1 MQPDGVWRIRS
12 TYSGSRQFLP
22 LARISTNVT
31 KLKEAIIMRRR
42 TYLILPILVI
52 MLCILSFENA
62 AAEKNKPL
70 RVITTLSDYA
80 VLTRIIGGDRVNVD
94 SIVYSVQDPHHIRPK
109 PSFVQMVK
117 EADVLIGTGLDLEM
131 WLPTVINKSGNKKV
145 RSGEIGYVAVSQG
158 IELVEKPKVISQI
171 EGDVHIFGNPHLTTS
186 PINTKK
192 IARNITIGL
201 IKNDPEG
208 KDSYEENLKKLH
220 DEIDICMFGE
230 ELVKLLGGPTLCR
243 LAQQDKLIDFLE
255 KNKFQDKPLIDK
267 LDGWMGKMLPLR
279 GMPVVVYHKNW
290 SYFLKLFGLE
300 EAGSIE
306 TKPGI
311 PPSLKH
317 VTELVNM
324 MRERDI
330 HIILAANYFDEQ
342 KVRIVA
348 DRTGAKAVIAP
359 LFVGG
364 APEVDDYF
372 KLVDY
377 WTDGLIKAAEGS

>member
-1 MQPDGVWRIRS
+1 
-12 TYSGSRQFLP
+12 
-22 LARISTNVT
+22 
-31 KLKEAIIMRRR
+31 MRRK
-42 TYLILPILVI
+42 TFLILSILVV
-52 MLCILSFENA
+52 ILLLMPFESAVAKN
-62 AAEKNKPL
+62 NKPL
-70 RVITTLSDYA
+70 RVVTTLSDYA
-80 VLTRIIGGDRVNVD
+80 VLTRAIGGDRVSVD
-94 SIVYSVQDPHHIRPK
+94 SIVHSVQDPHHIRPK
-109 PSFVQMVK
+109 PSFVHMVK
-117 EADVLIGTGLDLEM
+117 EADMLISTGLDLEM
-131 WLPTVINKSGNKKV
+131 WLPTVINKSGNRKV
-145 RSGEIGYVAVSQG
+145 RSGEDGYVAVSQG
-158 IELVEKPKVISQI
+158 IELIEKPKVVSQI

-192 IARNITIGL
+192 VARNITIGL

-208 KDSYEENLKKLH
+208 KDFYEENLKKLH
-220 DEIDICMFGE
+220 DQIDKHMFGE
-230 ELVKLLGGPTLCR
+230 ELVKLLGGNTLCR
-243 LAQQDKLIDFLE
+243 LAQQDKLIDFLT
-255 KNKFQDKPLIDK
+255 KNKFQGKSLIDK

-279 GMPVVVYHKNW
+279 EMPVVVYHKNW
-290 SYFLKLFGLE
+290 SYLLMLFGLE
-300 EAGSIE
+300 EAGTIE

-324 MRERDI
+324 MRKREI

-364 APEVDDYF
+364 TPETDDYF

-377 WTDGLIKAAEGS
+377 WTDKLIKAAEGS

>member
-1 MQPDGVWRIRS
+1 MKRRS
-12 TYSGSRQFLP
+12 
-22 LARISTNVT
+22 
-31 KLKEAIIMRRR
+31 
-42 TYLILPILVI
+42 YLILPILVI
-52 MLCILSFENA
+52 VLCILLFENA

-80 VLTRIIGGDRVNVD
+80 VLTRIIGGDRVYVD

-158 IELVEKPKVISQI
+158 IELVEKPKVVSQI
-171 EGDVHIFGNPHLTTS
+171 EGDVHIYGNPHLTTS

-208 KDSYEENLKKLH
+208 KDFYEENLKKLN
-220 DEIDICMFGE
+220 DEIDMRLFGE

-243 LAQQDKLIDFLE
+243 LAQQDKLIDFLKE
-255 KNKFQDKPLIDK
+255 NKFQGQPLIDK

-279 GMPVVVYHKNW
+279 EMPIVVYHKNW
-290 SYFLKLFGLE
+290 SYLLKLFGLE
-300 EAGSIE
+300 EAGTIE

-324 MRERDI
+324 MRERNI

-364 APEVDDYF
+364 APDIDDYF

-377 WTDGLIKAAEGS
+377 WTDGLIKAAEAG

>member
-1 MQPDGVWRIRS
+1 
-12 TYSGSRQFLP
+12 
-22 LARISTNVT
+22 
-31 KLKEAIIMRRR
+31 MRRR
-42 TYLILPILVI
+42 TFLISLMLVI
-52 MLCILSFENA
+52 LAFCPFEKA
-62 AAEKNKPL
+62 TAEKSTRL

-80 VLTRIIGGDRVNVD
+80 ALTRTIGGDRVSVD
-94 SIVYSVQDPHHIRPK
+94 SIVHSVQDPHHIRPK

-117 EADVLIGTGLDLEM
+117 EADVLISTGLDLEM
-131 WLPTVINKSGNKKV
+131 WLPTVINKSGNKQV
-145 RSGEIGYVAVSQG
+145 RSGEVGYVAVSQG
-158 IELVEKPKVISQI
+158 VALVEKPRVISQI

-186 PINTKK
+186 PINAKK

-208 KDSYEENLKKLH
+208 KDFYEENLKKLH
-220 DEIDICMFGE
+220 DEIDIRLFGE
-230 ELVKLLGGPTLCR
+230 ELVKLLGGHTLCR
-243 LAQQDKLIDFLE
+243 LAQQDKLIEFLKE
-255 KNKFQDKPLIDK
+255 NKFQDKPLIDK

-290 SYFLKLFGLE
+290 SYLLRLFGLE
-300 EAGSIE
+300 EAGTIE

-317 VTELVNM
+317 VTKLVNM

-330 HIILAANYFDEQ
+330 RIILAANYFDEQ

-348 DRTGAKAVIAP
+348 DRTGAKAVVAP

-364 APEVDDYF
+364 APGIDDYF
-372 KLVDY
+372 QLVDY
-377 WTDGLIKAAEGS
+377 WTDRLIGAAEGS